1 MVASEAQRTRSKG
14 RASQGKEGWR
24 CAMPC
29 RPRTRSRGGSEK
41 SALRREARAA
51 AGEGQRERGREQVQL
66 RTRAQPRAQE
76 GGPGWRAARGYPRP
90 RAEEKAAKRG
100 GRPPPASHRSLCSPP
115 RDLGTGPL
123 ASAQPVSLSAHCRG
137 RAAAAAAPPTR
148 PTHPLTPPR
157 RRRHPAPAL
166 ETTRIVDSPARSS
179 VPPLLL
185 LPPLHPPAWGM
196 AEDKPGSST
205 VRKKAPSRQA
215 HACPVVRALSSSS
228 TPHHLPRALTLR

>member
-1 MVASEAQRTRSKG
+1 MRHALSTENAEPRRKREERAEEGSASGG
-14 RASQGKEGWR
+14 RVKDREREREG
-24 CAMPC
+24 A
-29 RPRTRSRGGSEK
+29 G
-41 SALRREARAA
+41 AA
-51 AGEGQRERGREQVQL
+51 AHASPATG
-66 RTRAQPRAQE
+66 ARAQE

-90 RAEEKAAKRG
+90 RAEGKAAKRG
-100 GRPPPASHRSLCSPP
+100 GRPPPASHRSLCFPP

-205 VRKKAPSRQA
+205 ARKKAPSRQA